1 MRTVVHALGSAVFL
15 AAGVMLLAVGSL
27 LLGGIVALAGTSWLV
42 WCLRRA

>member
-1 MRTVVHALGSAVFL
+1 MGTVVHALGSAMVL

-27 LLGGIVALAGTSWLV
+27 ALGGVATVGGASWLV